1 MFNILKLCI
10 MKLQIKIFALFRL
23 EEQINYLISPLK
35 QYFNAWVPFMKGD
48 MSIHKNNKKWMLGF
62 IF

>member
-1 MFNILKLCI
+1 